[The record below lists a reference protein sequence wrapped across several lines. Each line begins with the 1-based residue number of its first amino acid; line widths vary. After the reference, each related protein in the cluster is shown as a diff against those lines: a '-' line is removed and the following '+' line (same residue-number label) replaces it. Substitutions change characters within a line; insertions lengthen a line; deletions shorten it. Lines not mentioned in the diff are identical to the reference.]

1 MGTVLLR
8 VLVLTVL
15 LGFLI
20 WAAAA
25 IRFDAGLTDGLAT
38 AAAAAAVVVA
48 LTLLIWCHPFARA
61 VTMAAAIPL
70 LVLAWWLSIAPSN
83 ARDWQPDVSRL
94 PAATIDGDV
103 LTVHNLRNFS
113 YRSESDQDEH
123 WESRTYDLSKLVG
136 VDLFVSYWG
145 PTLIAHT
152 VTSWEFSDGS
162 RLAISIE
169 TRKERG
175 EQYSAVRGFFR
186 QFELY
191 YVVAD
196 ERDVIGV
203 RTGPRAERVFLYRL
217 AARAP
222 EARALLTD
230 YLDSVNELA
239 VRPAWY
245 NAFTHNCTTVIWQH
259 SKQVGSTLAFDWRV
273 LANGHLDAF
282 LYERGSINTSLPF
295 AAMRQASDITERA
308 REAAGAEDFSLR
320 IREGLP
326 ERAPR
331 S

>member
-1 MGTVLLR
+1 M
-8 VLVLTVL
+8 
-15 LGFLI
+15 
-20 WAAAA
+20 
-25 IRFDAGLTDGLAT
+25 
-38 AAAAAAVVVA
+38 AAAV
-48 LTLLIWCHPFARA
+48 
-61 VTMAAAIPL
+61 PL
-70 LVLAWWLSIAPSN
+70 LVLVWWLSIAPSN

-103 LTVHNLRNFS
+103 LTVQNLRNFR
-113 YRSESDQDEH
+113 YRSETDHDER

-136 VDLFVSYWG
+136 VDLFISYWG

-203 RTGPRAERVFLYRL
+203 RTGPRAERVYLYRL

-222 EARALLTD
+222 DARALLID

-259 SKQVGSTLAFDWRV
+259 SKHVGSTLAFDWRV

-282 LYERGSINTSLPF
+282 LYERRSINTSLPF
-295 AAMRQASDITERA
+295 EAVRRASDITERA
-308 REAAGAEDFSLR
+308 RAAAEAEDFSLR
-320 IREGLP
+320 IRDGLP
-326 ERAPR
+326 ARAPR
-331 S
+331 P